1 MYINQII
8 MQYTLNLYS
17 ALWQLYLN
25 KIEINFLNKIKKWWA
40 TIYILYSTL
49 SIIKKYKVHMSIAG
63 KNIMKVKIM
72 PQSIDTKFS
81 AAPAR
86 EVTDATR

>member
-1 MYINQII
+1 M
-8 MQYTLNLYS
+8 
-17 ALWQLYLN
+17 
-25 KIEINFLNKIKKWWA
+25 
-40 TIYILYSTL
+40 